1 MFQRLSP
8 NLHRLPQLRVT
19 LTALNLT
26 LTIRRHKS
34 GGAKTPGWMGTG
46 SWIILLMFEGR
57 EARLATPGWDVDM
70 TLPDAMVTPMRHRP
84 ESGDFGASW
93 RERLAGLEFVPD
105 LGEDIGSLRWFRG
118 LGTLTLLSVAALALL
133 PDYGP
138 IYGTQ
143 PSLPTEAE
151 FEEARAQMIMPI
163 AYGSDSGK
171 RMAATDAVVALAG
184 SPERPRIE
192 LTASLGR
199 GDSFA
204 RVLQRSGVGG
214 NEAAEVAN
222 MVSGVTALS
231 DIEAGTPVDIV
242 LGTRPAKNQAR
253 PLESVAFRAR
263 FDLNLEIG
271 RQSGVLRLI
280 KKPINV
286 DNTPLRVRGTVG
298 NQGIYRSARA
308 AGAPARA
315 IQDYL
320 KVISGR
326 TSLSSIRPTDE
337 FDIIVD
343 YKRAETG
350 EIKVGNL
357 LYAGVDRDGK
367 SAIQMLKWN
376 MGDSSQWFEASGVGE
391 SKGALSRP
399 VNGGVTSGFGA
410 RRHPILGY
418 MRMHSG
424 LDFKA
429 SYGQPIFAV
438 TDGVVAFAGR
448 KGGYGNFVQL
458 NHGGGLA
465 SGYGHMSR
473 IAARPGGRVRRGQ
486 IIGYVGSTGLS
497 TGPHL
502 HYELYR
508 NGRPVNPM
516 SVKFTQRAQLSGS
529 DLTRFKGNL
538 QHLKSVKAG
547 AALTPLRTAPKN
559 DQAPKR
565 EIDRLTLR
573 DSRPLTSG

>member
-1 MFQRLSP
+1 
-8 NLHRLPQLRVT
+8 
-19 LTALNLT
+19 
-26 LTIRRHKS
+26 
-34 GGAKTPGWMGTG
+34 MGTG
-46 SWIILLMFEGR
+46 SWITLLMFEDR
-57 EARLATPGWDVDM
+57 ETRLSAPGWDAAVPLPDAIIRSTRDNPETRAFGESWRARLADLD
-70 TLPDAMVTPMRHRP
+70 L
-84 ESGDFGASW
+84 
-93 RERLAGLEFVPD
+93 VPD
-105 LGEDIGSLRWFRG
+105 LGEDIGSVRWFRG
-118 LGTLTLLSVAALALL
+118 LATLTLLSVAALALA

-138 IYGTQ
+138 IYGAQ
-143 PSLPTEAE
+143 PAMPTAAE

-171 RMAATDAVVALAG
+171 RMAATDAVIALAG

-214 NEAAEVAN
+214 GEAANVVN
-222 MVSGVTALS
+222 MVAGVTALS
-231 DIEAGTPVDIV
+231 DIEPGTPIDIV
-242 LGTRPAKNQAR
+242 LGQRQSKDQAR
-253 PLESVAFRAR
+253 PLESIAFRAR
-263 FDLNLEIG
+263 FDLNLEISREG
-271 RQSGVLRLI
+271 GSLRLNR
-280 KKPINV
+280 KPINV
-286 DNTPLRVRGTVG
+286 DNTPLRIRGTVG
-298 NQGIYRSARA
+298 SQGIYRSARA

-320 KVISGR
+320 KVIAGR

-337 FDIIVD
+337 FDIILD

-350 EIKVGNL
+350 EVKVGDL
-357 LYAGVDRDGK
+357 LYAGIDRDGK
-367 SAIQMLKWN
+367 PTIQMLKWA
-376 MGDSSQWFEASGVGE
+376 MGNNSQWFEASGVGE

-399 VNGGVTSGFGA
+399 VNGAVTSGFGG

-438 TDGVVAFAGR
+438 TDGVVAYAGR

-473 IAARPGGRVRRGQ
+473 IAARPGSKVRRGQ

-508 NGRPVNPM
+508 NGRAVNPL
-516 SVKFTQRAQLSGS
+516 SIKFTQRAQLSGS
-529 DLTRFKGNL
+529 DLIRFKGNL
-538 QHLKSVKAG
+538 QRLKSVKAG
-547 AALTPLRTAPKN
+547 AALTPLQTAPKK
-559 DQAPKR
+559 DEAPKR

-573 DSRPLTSG
+573 DSSLLTSG

>member
-1 MFQRLSP
+1 MPSQGCG
-8 NLHRLPQLRVT
+8 Q
-19 LTALNLT
+19 
-26 LTIRRHKS
+26 IRMS
-34 GGAKTPGWMGTG
+34 GWVRAG
-46 SWIILLMFEGR
+46 SWIDILMFEGKDTHF
-57 EARLATPGWDVDM
+57 AAAAANGSVMLA
-70 TLPDAMVTPMRHRP
+70 DAKVAPLRQNT
-84 ESGDFGASW
+84 DATW
-93 RERLAGLEFVPD
+93 RERIAQLDLVPD
-105 LGEDIGSLRWFRG
+105 LGENIGSVRWFRG

-133 PDYGP
+133 PDFGP
-138 IYGTQ
+138 IYGPQ
-143 PSLPTEAE
+143 PSIATEAE

-171 RMAATDAVVALAG
+171 RMAATDAVIALAG

-204 RVLQRSGVGG
+204 RVLQRAGVGG
-214 NEAAEVAN
+214 NEANDVAN
-222 MVSGVTALS
+222 MVSGVTSLS
-231 DIEAGTPVDIV
+231 DIEPGTPINIV
-242 LGTRPAKNQAR
+242 LGKRSAQNQPR

-263 FDLNLEIG
+263 FDLNLAINREG
-271 RQSGVLRLI
+271 GALRLSRE
-280 KKPINV
+280 PIMV
-286 DNTPLRVRGTVG
+286 DDTPLRIRGTVG
-298 NQGIYRSARA
+298 SQGIYRSARA
-308 AGAPARA
+308 AGAPASA

-326 TSLSSIRPTDE
+326 MPLSAIRATDE
-337 FDIIVD
+337 FDIIIA

-350 EIKVGNL
+350 EVKVGNI

-367 SAIQMLKWN
+367 SRVQMLKWTN
-376 MGDSSQWFEASGVGE
+376 GDSSQWFEASGVGE

-399 VNGGVTSGFGA
+399 VNGPVTSGFGG

-438 TDGVVAFAGR
+438 TDGVVAYAGR

-458 NHGGGLA
+458 NHAGGLA

-473 IAARPGGRVRRGQ
+473 IAARPGSRVRRGQ

-508 NGRPVNPM
+508 NGRAVNPN
-516 SVKFTQRAQLSGS
+516 SIKFTQRAQLGGS
-529 DLTRFKGNL
+529 DLARFKGTL
-538 QHLKSVKAG
+538 QRLKSVKAG
-547 AALTPLRTAPKN
+547 AALAPLRAQPKST
-559 DQAPKR
+559 DEPKR
-565 EIDRLTLR
+565 EIDRLTLQVDR
-573 DSRPLTSG
+573 SRTNG

>member
-1 MFQRLSP
+1 MIRLMFDGKETRLAGQGWDIDMS
-8 NLHRLPQLRVT
+8 LSDAMAKSV
-19 LTALNLT
+19 
-26 LTIRRHKS
+26 RHKS
-34 GGAKTPGWMGTG
+34 EPGA
-46 SWIILLMFEGR
+46 S
-57 EARLATPGWDVDM
+57 
-70 TLPDAMVTPMRHRP
+70 
-84 ESGDFGASW
+84 GASW
-93 RERLAGLEFVPD
+93 FHRLTELDFVPD

-118 LGTLTLLSVAALALL
+118 LGTLTALSVAALALL

-138 IYGTQ
+138 IFGVQ
-143 PSLPTEAE
+143 PSMPTEAE

-163 AYGSDSGK
+163 GYGSDSGK
-171 RMAATDAVVALAG
+171 RMAATDAVVALAD

-214 NEAAEVAN
+214 SEAANVVN

-231 DIEAGTPVDIV
+231 DIEPGTPIDII
-242 LGTRPAKNQAR
+242 LGTRPSKNQPR
-253 PLESVAFRAR
+253 PLESVTFRAR
-263 FDLNLEIG
+263 FDLNLEINREG
-271 RQSGVLRLI
+271 GSLRLS

-286 DNTPLRVRGTVG
+286 DNTPLRIRGTVG
-298 NQGIYRSARA
+298 NEGIFRSARA

-326 TSLSSIRPTDE
+326 TSLSSIRPTDQ

-350 EIKVGNL
+350 EVKVGDL

-367 SAIQMLKWN
+367 SNIQMLKWTSGGN
-376 MGDSSQWFEASGVGE
+376 TQWFEASGVGE
-391 SKGALSRP
+391 SKGTLSRP
-399 VNGGVTSGFGA
+399 VNGPVTSSFGP

-418 MRMHSG
+418 MRMHAG

-429 SYGQPIFAV
+429 GYGQPIFAV

-448 KGGYGNFVQL
+448 NGGYGNFVRL
-458 NHGGGLA
+458 NHSGGLA

-473 IAARPGGRVRRGQ
+473 IAARPGSRVRRGQ

-508 NGRPVNPM
+508 NGRAVNPM

-529 DLTRFKGNL
+529 DLTRFKGKL
-538 QHLKSVKAG
+538 QSMKSVKPG
-547 AALTPLRTAPKN
+547 AALTPLQTASRK
-559 DQAPKR
+559 DEAPKR

-573 DSRPLTSG
+573 DSRIQTGG

>member
-1 MFQRLSP
+1 
-8 NLHRLPQLRVT
+8 
-19 LTALNLT
+19 
-26 LTIRRHKS
+26 
-34 GGAKTPGWMGTG
+34 
-46 SWIILLMFEGR
+46 MFEGKDTHFAAAGLNGNVMLADFMVAPLR
-57 EARLATPGWDVDM
+57 QTTEAT
-70 TLPDAMVTPMRHRP
+70 
-84 ESGDFGASW
+84 W
-93 RERLAGLEFVPD
+93 RERLAQLDLAPD
-105 LGEDIGSLRWFRG
+105 LGENIGSVRWFRG

-133 PDYGP
+133 PDFGP
-138 IYGTQ
+138 IYGPQ
-143 PSLPTEAE
+143 PSIATEAE

-192 LTASLGR
+192 LTAALGR
-199 GDSFA
+199 GDSFV
-204 RVLQRSGVGG
+204 RVLQRAGVGG
-214 NEAAEVAN
+214 NEANDVAN
-222 MVSGVTALS
+222 MVSGVASLS
-231 DIEAGTPVDIV
+231 DIEPGTPINIV
-242 LGTRPAKNQAR
+242 LGKRSAQNQPR

-263 FDLNLEIG
+263 FDLNLAINREAG
-271 RQSGVLRLI
+271 ALRLSRE
-280 KKPINV
+280 PIMV
-286 DNTPLRVRGTVG
+286 DDTPLRIRGTVG
-298 NQGIYRSARA
+298 SQGIYRSARA
-308 AGAPARA
+308 AGAPASA

-326 TSLSSIRPTDE
+326 MPLSAVRATDE
-337 FDIIVD
+337 FDIIIA

-367 SAIQMLKWN
+367 SPVQMLKWTN
-376 MGDSSQWFEASGVGE
+376 GDSSQWFEASGVGE

-399 VNGGVTSGFGA
+399 VNGAVTSGFGG

-438 TDGVVAFAGR
+438 TDGVVAYAGR

-473 IAARPGGRVRRGQ
+473 IAARAGSRVRRGQ

-508 NGRPVNPM
+508 NGRAVNPN
-516 SVKFTQRAQLSGS
+516 SIKFTQRAQLGGS
-529 DLTRFKGNL
+529 DLARFKGTL
-538 QHLKSVKAG
+538 QRLKSVKAG
-547 AALTPLRTAPKN
+547 AALAPLRTQPKST
-559 DQAPKR
+559 DEPKR
-565 EIDRLTLR
+565 EIDRLTLQVDR
-573 DSRPLTSG
+573 SRIKG

>member
-1 MFQRLSP
+1 
-8 NLHRLPQLRVT
+8 
-19 LTALNLT
+19 
-26 LTIRRHKS
+26 
-34 GGAKTPGWMGTG
+34 MGTG
-46 SWIILLMFEGR
+46 SWITLLMFEGR
-57 EARLATPGWDVDM
+57 ETRLSAPGWNAAVPLPDAIIRSMRDNPEVRAFGESWRARLADLD
-70 TLPDAMVTPMRHRP
+70 L
-84 ESGDFGASW
+84 
-93 RERLAGLEFVPD
+93 VPD
-105 LGEDIGSLRWFRG
+105 LGENIGSVRWFRG
-118 LGTLTLLSVAALALL
+118 LATLTLLSVAALALA

-138 IYGTQ
+138 IYGAQ
-143 PSLPTEAE
+143 PAMPTAAE

-171 RMAATDAVVALAG
+171 RMAATDAVIALAG

-214 NEAAEVAN
+214 GEAANVVN
-222 MVSGVTALS
+222 MVAGVTALS
-231 DIEAGTPVDIV
+231 DIEPGTPIDII
-242 LGTRPAKNQAR
+242 LGQRQSKDQAR
-253 PLESVAFRAR
+253 PLESIAFRAR
-263 FDLNLEIG
+263 FDLNLEISREG
-271 RQSGVLRLI
+271 GSLRLNR
-280 KKPINV
+280 KPINV
-286 DNTPLRVRGTVG
+286 DNTPLRIRGTVG
-298 NQGIYRSARA
+298 SQGIYRSARA

-320 KVISGR
+320 KIIAGR

-337 FDIIVD
+337 FDIILD

-350 EIKVGNL
+350 EVKVGGL
-357 LYAGVDRDGK
+357 LYAGIDRDGK
-367 SAIQMLKWN
+367 STIQMLKWT
-376 MGDSSQWFEASGVGE
+376 MGSSSQWFEASGVGE

-399 VNGGVTSGFGA
+399 VNGAVTSGFGG

-438 TDGVVAFAGR
+438 TDGVVAYAGR

-473 IAARPGGRVRRGQ
+473 IAARPGSKVRRGQ

-508 NGRPVNPM
+508 NGRAVNPM
-516 SVKFTQRAQLSGS
+516 SIKFTQRAQLSGS

-538 QHLKSVKAG
+538 QRLKSVKAG
-547 AALTPLRTAPKN
+547 AALTPLRTAPKK
-559 DQAPKR
+559 DEAPKR

-573 DSRPLTSG
+573 DSSLLTSG

>member
-1 MFQRLSP
+1 MFDS
-8 NLHRLPQLRVT
+8 
-19 LTALNLT
+19 
-26 LTIRRHKS
+26 
-34 GGAKTPGWMGTG
+34 
-46 SWIILLMFEGR
+46 R
-57 EARLATPGWDVDM
+57 ETRLAGPGWDIEM
-70 TLPDAMVTPMRHRP
+70 ALPDAIITPMRHSLERQP
-84 ESGDFGASW
+84 PQSAW
-93 RERLAGLEFVPD
+93 RDRLAKLDLVPD
-105 LGEDIGSLRWFRG
+105 LGEDIGSIRWFRG
-118 LGTLTLLSVAALALL
+118 LGTLTALSVAALALL

-138 IYGTQ
+138 IYGAQ
-143 PSLPTEAE
+143 PAIPTKAE

-214 NEAAEVAN
+214 IEANAVTD

-231 DIEAGTPVDIV
+231 AIEPGTTIDIV

-253 PLESVAFRAR
+253 PLESVVFRAR
-263 FDLNLEIG
+263 FDLNLEIVRVG
-271 RQSGVLRLI
+271 GNLRLNR
-280 KKPINV
+280 KPINV
-286 DNTPLRVRGTVG
+286 DTTPLRIRGTVG
-298 NQGIYRSARA
+298 SQGIYRSARA

-350 EIKVGNL
+350 EVKIGDL
-357 LYAGVDRDGK
+357 LYAGVERDGK
-367 SAIQMLKWN
+367 SAIQMLKWTL
-376 MGDSSQWFEASGVGE
+376 GDNSQWFEASGVGE

-399 VNGGVTSGFGA
+399 VNGPVTSGFGG

-418 MRMHSG
+418 VRMHSG

-429 SYGQPIFAV
+429 GYGQPIFAV
-438 TDGVVAFAGR
+438 TDGVVAYAGR

-458 NHGGGLA
+458 NHDGGLA

-473 IAARPGGRVRRGQ
+473 IAARSGSRVRRGQ

-508 NGRPVNPM
+508 NGRAVNPM

-538 QHLKSVKAG
+538 QRLKSVKAG

-559 DQAPKR
+559 EDTPKR

-573 DSRPLTSG
+573 VGRSLTSG